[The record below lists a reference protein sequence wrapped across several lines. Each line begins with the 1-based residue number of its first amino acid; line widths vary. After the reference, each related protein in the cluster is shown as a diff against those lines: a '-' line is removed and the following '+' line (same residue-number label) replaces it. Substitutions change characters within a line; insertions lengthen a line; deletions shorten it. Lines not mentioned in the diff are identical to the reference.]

1 MKRLKQILMVVVC
14 VCLTVFVLPATA
26 NAADSSKSVVHYADG
41 SYSIISITYDDEQ
54 TGILLAATES
64 TRKGTKTED
73 HFTDSG
79 DLAWTFTVYGEF
91 TYNGRTAKATYAD
104 YSYQI
109 YNSDWSF
116 VSGSSSYS
124 GSTARATGKFSWNGI
139 PNSISLSLTCSANG
153 VLS

>member
-1 MKRLKQILMVVVC
+1 MKRLKQMLMVVVC
-14 VCLTVFVLPATA
+14 VCLTVFVLPVTA
-26 NAADSSKSVVHYADG
+26 NATDSNKSVVHYADG

-54 TGILLAATES
+54 TGISLASTQS

-73 HFTDSG
+73 HFTNSG

-91 TYNGRTAKATYAD
+91 TYNGRTATATDAD

-109 YNSDWSF
+109 YISDWSF

-139 PNSISLSLTCSANG
+139 PDSISLSLTCSADG